1 MLQGLKDKRKIY
13 EDEID
18 RENNND
24 KEKRRNDCKR
34 DII

>member
-24 KEKRRNDCKR
+24 KEKRRNDRKR